1 MPSIG
6 YLGPPG
12 TFTQEAFEAN
22 LSHDFDS
29 HVPFGTVPEVL
40 LAVEAGEVASGI
52 VPIENSIE
60 GSVNVTLDTLAFET
74 QLYIER
80 EVVHPIR
87 HRLVAKPGVDR
98 EKIKEIVSHPH
109 ATAQCR
115 RFLSRN
121 FPGVPLVA
129 ANSTAEAAKTVSGM
143 DEPVAAVTTE
153 IAASIYGLVVLERD
167 IEDYPSNRTRFIVVG
182 KERPQPTGADKT
194 SMACF
199 IRENRPGSL
208 LEILTE
214 FASRDVNLTKIE
226 SRPTKKVLGEY
237 YFFIDI
243 EGHVEDDAIKD
254 ALGSLMGKLREIKLL
269 GSYPAAPPLD

>member
-1 MPSIG
+1 
-6 YLGPPG
+6 
-12 TFTQEAFEAN
+12 
-22 LSHDFDS
+22 
-29 HVPFGTVPEVL
+29 VL

-60 GSVNVTLDTLAFET
+60 GSVNVTLDTLAFDT

-80 EVVHPIR
+80 EIVYPIR
-87 HRLVAKPGVDR
+87 HRLVTKPGVVR
-98 EKIKEIVSHPH
+98 EEIKEIVSHPH

-115 RFLSRN
+115 SFLTRN
-121 FPGVPLVA
+121 FPDVPLVA
-129 ANSTAEAAKTVSGM
+129 ANSTAEAAMTVSGM
-143 DEPVAAVTTE
+143 EEPVAAVTTE
-153 IAASIYGLVVLERD
+153 IAASLYDLVVLERD

-182 KERPQPTGADKT
+182 KDRPEPSGEDKT

-214 FASRDVNLTKIE
+214 FASRGINLTKIE

-269 GSYPAAPPLD
+269 GSYPAAPPLE